1 MGIKKWRKNK
11 KYRIVIYFVNN
22 TKTIH
27 FNNFIKMKYSILFL
41 LCLPA
46 FFVAAQTKPI
56 TVENIWKD
64 YTFSARSVPGFNFQK
79 NGRHYTRK
87 EENKV
92 VQYDLLTGAKTK
104 VLLDASALPETG
116 TFNQQFSSYSFSQNE
131 DKMLLASNLES
142 IYRHSTKGNFYVL
155 DRKSN
160 KLSSLGG
167 KDKMS
172 LATFSPDEKRV
183 AFVRNNNLFVSDLVS
198 GETMQIT
205 YDGKTNEIINGMADW
220 VYEEEFGKTKA
231 FTWSP
236 NGDQLAFTRFDET
249 EVREFIMT
257 IHNDDAY
264 PEYRKF
270 KYPKVGE
277 KNANV
282 SVHVY
287 NFNTSK
293 TVKMDLG
300 EMEDQYVP
308 RIKWTHDNHGLVVFK
323 MNRHQNNLKLL
334 LADSRT
340 GTNKVLMEETNDYY
354 IDITDDLKFL
364 KDKKHF
370 VWTSE
375 KSGFNHIYLYN
386 MDGKMVRQ
394 ITNGN
399 YDVTRL
405 YGVDEVNKMIYYQA
419 AEQSPLERQ
428 IFSVDMDGKN
438 KKNLTPAAGTN
449 AAQFSSTFDYF
460 VNTFS
465 TANRPPTFTVYDR
478 AGKEIRVIENNK
490 KLVKVQENYGTQ
502 PVEFSKIKNAAGDE
516 LNAWTVKPPGFDTNK
531 KYPVLMYVYGGP
543 GSQTVNNSYG
553 YNNYWWFQLLAQ
565 QGYIVVS
572 VDNRGT
578 GARGEKFKK
587 MTYQQ
592 LGKYETEDQI
602 EAAKYLAAQP
612 YVDGSRIGIFG
623 WSYGG
628 YMSSL
633 AILKGN
639 DVFKTAIAVAPVTNW
654 KWYDSIYTER
664 YMRTDDENPD
674 GYKENSPVYFADQL
688 KGNYLLVHGNADDN
702 VHFQNSAEMA
712 KALIKANKQFD
723 TYFYPNRNHGIYG
736 DNARLHLYNKMTDF
750 LMEKL

>member
-1 MGIKKWRKNK
+1 MK
-11 KYRIVIYFVNN
+11 F
-22 TKTIH
+22 
-27 FNNFIKMKYSILFL
+27 FKMKYSILFL

-46 FFVAAQTKPI
+46 FFVSAQTKPI
-56 TVENIWKD
+56 TVEDIWKD
-64 YTFSARSVPGFNFQK
+64 YSFYARSVPGFNFQK
-79 NGRHYTRK
+79 DGRHYTRK
-87 EENKV
+87 EEDKV
-92 VQYDLLTGAKTK
+92 IQYDLLTGTQTE
-104 VLLDASALPETG
+104 VLLDATTLSAAG
-116 TFNQQFSSYSFSQNE
+116 NFDKTFRSYSFSSNE
-131 DKMLLASNLES
+131 DKMLLASDLES
-142 IYRHSTKGNFYVL
+142 IYRHSTKGHFYVL
-155 DRKSN
+155 DRKTKN
-160 KLSSLGG
+160 LSALGR
-167 KDKMS
+167 DEKMS
-172 LATFSPDEKRV
+172 LATFSPDQRKV
-183 AFVRNNNLFVSDLVS
+183 AFVRDNNLFSKDLVS
-198 GETMQIT
+198 QETRQIT
-205 YDGKTNEIINGMADW
+205 YDGKENEIINGMADW
-220 VYEEEFGKTKA
+220 VYEEEFGKTHA
-231 FTWSP
+231 FAWSP
-236 NGDQLAFTRFDET
+236 NGDQLAFIRFDET

-277 KNANV
+277 KNAVV
-282 SVHVY
+282 SVHVF
-287 NFNTSK
+287 NFNTGK
-293 TVKMDLG
+293 TLKMDLG
-300 EMEDQYVP
+300 EMDDKYVP

-340 GTNKVLMEETNDYY
+340 GTTKTLLEETNEYY

-364 KDKKHF
+364 KDKNHF

-375 KSGFNHIYLYN
+375 KSGFNHIYLYDMN
-386 MDGKMVRQ
+386 GKMVSQ

-399 YDVTRL
+399 FDVTRL
-405 YGVDEVNKMIYYQA
+405 YGVDEVNKMVYFQS

-428 IFSVDMDGKN
+428 VYSVDMDGKN
-438 KKNLTPAAGTN
+438 KKNLTPASGTN
-449 AAQFSSTFDYF
+449 SAQFSSTFDYF

-465 TANRPPTFTVYDR
+465 TVNTPPTFTVYDR
-478 AGKEIRVIENNK
+478 SGKEIRVIEDNK
-490 KLVKVQENYGTQ
+490 KLVSVQKTFGTQ
-502 PVEFSKIKNAAGDE
+502 KVNFSKIKNGAGDE
-516 LNAWTVKPPGFDTNK
+516 LNAWTVRPPNFDPNK

-543 GSQTVNNSYG
+543 GSQTVKNSYG
-553 YNNYWWFQLLAQ
+553 YNNYWWFQMLAQ
-565 QGYIVVS
+565 KGYIVVS

-602 EAAKYLAAQP
+602 AAAKYLATQA
-612 YVDGSRIGIFG
+612 YVDGDRIGIFG

-639 DVFKTAIAVAPVTNW
+639 DVFKAAIAVAPVTNW
-654 KWYDSIYTER
+654 KWYDTIYTER

-712 KALIKANKQFD
+712 NALIKANKQFD
-723 TYFYPNRNHGIYG
+723 TYFYPNRNHGIFG
-736 DNARLHLYNKMTDF
+736 DNARLHLYNKMTSF

>member
-1 MGIKKWRKNK
+1 
-11 KYRIVIYFVNN
+11 
-22 TKTIH
+22 
-27 FNNFIKMKYSILFL
+27 MKYSILFL

-46 FFVAAQTKPI
+46 IFVSAQTNAI
-56 TVENIWKD
+56 TVEDIWKD
-64 YTFSARSVPGFNFQK
+64 YTFYARSVPGFNFQED
-79 NGRHYTRK
+79 GRHYTRK

-92 VQYDLLTGAKTK
+92 VQYDLLTGTKTD
-104 VLLDASALPETG
+104 VLLDAATLPATG
-116 TFNQQFSSYSFSQNE
+116 DFDNSFSRYSFSSSENN
-131 DKMLLASNLES
+131 MLLTSDLES
-142 IYRHSTKGNFYVL
+142 IYRHSTKGHFYIL
-155 DRKSN
+155 DRKTK
-160 KLSSLGG
+160 KLSALGG
-167 KDKMS
+167 KEKLS

-183 AFVRNNNLFVSDLVS
+183 AYVKDNNLFVKNIPI
-198 GETMQIT
+198 GESQQIT
-205 YDGKTNEIINGMADW
+205 FDGKTNEIINGMADW

-231 FTWSP
+231 FAWSP
-236 NGDQLAFTRFDET
+236 DGDQIAFIRFDET

-277 KNANV
+277 KNSEV
-282 SVHVY
+282 SVHVF
-287 NFNTSK
+287 NFNTGK
-293 TVKMDLG
+293 TTKVDLG
-300 EMEDQYVP
+300 YMDDRYVP
-308 RIKWTHDNHGLVVFK
+308 RIKWTHDNNGLVVFK
-323 MNRHQNNLKLL
+323 MNRHQNNLQLI
-334 LADSRT
+334 LANTET
-340 GTNKVLMEETNDYY
+340 GKTKVLLDENNDYY
-354 IDITDDLKFL
+354 IDVTDDLTFL
-364 KDKKHF
+364 KDKKYF

-375 KSGFNHIYLYN
+375 RSGFNHVYLYDMN
-386 MDGKMVRQ
+386 GNFVRQ
-394 ITNGN
+394 ITKGD
-399 YDVTRL
+399 YDVTKL
-405 YGVDEVNKMIYYQA
+405 YGVDEVNQLVYFQS

-428 IFSVDMDGKN
+428 VYSIDMVGKN
-438 KKNLTPAAGTN
+438 KKNLTPFAGTN
-449 AAQFSSTFDYF
+449 SAQFSGTFDYF

-465 TANRPPTFTVYDR
+465 TANTPPTFTVYDR
-478 AGKEIRVIENNK
+478 TGKEIRVIEDNK
-490 KLVKVQENYGTQ
+490 KLVSVQNKYNTQ
-502 PVEFSKIKNAAGDE
+502 PVKFSKIKNTAGDE
-516 LNAWTVKPPGFDTNK
+516 LNAWTITPPDFDSGK

-553 YNNYWWFQLLAQ
+553 YSNYWWFQMLAQ
-565 QGYIVVS
+565 KGYIVVS

-602 EAAKYLAAQP
+602 AAARYLAAQP
-612 YVDGSRIGIFG
+612 YVDGDRIGIFG

-664 YMRTDDENPD
+664 YMRTDDENPE

-688 KGNYLLVHGNADDN
+688 KGNYLLIHGNADDN

-736 DNARLHLYNKMTDF
+736 DNARLHLYDKMTDF

>member
-1 MGIKKWRKNK
+1 
-11 KYRIVIYFVNN
+11 
-22 TKTIH
+22 
-27 FNNFIKMKYSILFL
+27 MKYSILFL
-41 LCLPA
+41 FCLA
-46 FFVAAQTKPI
+46 TFFVSAQTKSI
-56 TVENIWKD
+56 TVEDIWKD
-64 YTFSARSVPGFNFQK
+64 YTFYARSVPGFNFQK
-79 NGRHYTRK
+79 DGRHYTRK

-92 VQYDLLTGAKTK
+92 VQYDLLTGKQTK
-104 VLLDASALPETG
+104 VLLDATTLSTTG
-116 TFNQQFSSYSFSQNE
+116 SFDQTFSRYSFSNNE
-131 DKMLLASNLES
+131 DKMLLEGDLES
-142 IYRHSTKGNFYVL
+142 IYRHSTKGQFYVL
-155 DRKSN
+155 DRKTN
-160 KLSSLGG
+160 NLSSIGEEG
-167 KDKMS
+167 KMS
-172 LATFSPDEKRV
+172 LATFSPDEKSV
-183 AFVRNNNLFVSDLVS
+183 AFVRDNNLFVKDLMS
-198 GETMQIT
+198 GETRQIT
-205 YDGKTNEIINGMADW
+205 TDGKTNEIINGMADW
-220 VYEEEFGKTKA
+220 VYEEEFGETKA
-231 FTWSP
+231 FAWSP
-236 NGDQLAFTRFDET
+236 NGDQIAFIRFDET
-249 EVREFIMT
+249 EVREFILT
-257 IHNDDAY
+257 IHNDEAY

-277 KNANV
+277 KNAKV
-282 SVHVY
+282 SVHV
-287 NFNTSK
+287 FNLNTNK
-293 TVKMDLG
+293 TTKIDLG
-300 EMEDQYVP
+300 NMDDQYVP
-308 RIKWTHDNHGLVVFK
+308 RIKWTHDNNGLVVFK
-323 MNRHQNNLKLL
+323 MNRHQNNLKLI
-334 LADSRT
+334 LADT
-340 GTNKVLMEETNDYY
+340 KMGKTKTLLEETNDYY
-354 IDITDDLKFL
+354 VDITDDLNFL

-386 MDGKMVRQ
+386 MNGKLVRQ
-394 ITNGN
+394 LTNGN

-405 YGVDEVNKMIYYQA
+405 YGVDEVNKMVYFQA

-428 IFSVDMDGKN
+428 IYSVDMDGKK
-438 KKNLTPAAGTN
+438 KKNLTPFAGTN

-465 TANRPPTFTVYDR
+465 TVNTPPTFTVYDR
-478 AGKEIRVIENNK
+478 TGKEIRVIEDNK
-490 KLVKVQENYGTQ
+490 KLVSVQKTYGTQ
-502 PVEFSKIKNAAGDE
+502 SVNFSKIKNAAGDE
-516 LNAWTVKPPGFDTNK
+516 LNAWTVTPPNFDLSK

-543 GSQTVNNSYG
+543 GSQTVKNSYG
-553 YNNYWWFQLLAQ
+553 YNNYWWFQMLAQ
-565 QGYIVVS
+565 KGYIVVS

-602 EAAKYLAAQP
+602 AAAKYLAAQP
-612 YVDGSRIGIFG
+612 YVDGDRIGIFG

-674 GYKENSPVYFADQL
+674 GYKDNSPVYFADQL

-736 DNARLHLYNKMTDF
+736 DNARLHLYTKMTDF
-750 LMEKL
+750 LIEKL

>member
-1 MGIKKWRKNK
+1 
-11 KYRIVIYFVNN
+11 
-22 TKTIH
+22 
-27 FNNFIKMKYSILFL
+27 MKYSILFL

-46 FFVAAQTKPI
+46 FFVSAQTKPI
-56 TVENIWKD
+56 TVEDIWKD
-64 YTFSARSVPGFNFQK
+64 YTFYARSVPGFNFQK
-79 NGRHYTRK
+79 DGRHYTRK
-87 EENKV
+87 EEDKV

-104 VLLDASALPETG
+104 VLLDAKTLSSTG
-116 TFNQQFSSYSFSQNE
+116 DFDQTFNRYSFSNNE
-131 DKMLLASNLES
+131 GKMLLSSNLES

-155 DRKSN
+155 DRKS
-160 KLSSLGG
+160 KELSPLGR
-167 KDKMS
+167 KEKMS
-172 LATFSPDEKRV
+172 LATFSPDERKV
-183 AFVRNNNLFVSDLVS
+183 AFVRDNNLFSKDLES
-198 GETMQIT
+198 KETRQIT
-205 YDGKTNEIINGMADW
+205 SDGKVNEIINGMADW

-231 FTWSP
+231 FAWSP
-236 NGDQLAFTRFDET
+236 NGDQLAFVRYDET
-249 EVREFIMT
+249 EVKEFIMT

-264 PEYRKF
+264 PEYQKF

-277 KNANV
+277 ENSKV
-282 SVHVY
+282 SVHVF
-287 NFNTSK
+287 NFSTGK
-293 TVKMDLG
+293 VVKMDLG
-300 EMEDQYVP
+300 EMNDQYVP

-323 MNRHQNNLKLL
+323 MNRHQNKLKLL

-340 GTNKVLMEETNDYY
+340 GETKTLLEEANDYY

-364 KDKKHF
+364 KDKKYF

-375 KSGFNHIYLYN
+375 KSGFNHIYLYD
-386 MDGKMVRQ
+386 MTGKLVRQ

-405 YGVDEVNKMIYYQA
+405 YGVDEVNKMVYFQA

-428 IFSVDMDGKN
+428 IYSVDMDGKN
-438 KKNLTPAAGTN
+438 KKNLTPASGTN
-449 AAQFSSTFDYF
+449 SAQFSSTFDYF

-465 TANRPPTFTVYDR
+465 PANTPPTFTVYDR
-478 AGKEIRVIENNK
+478 SGKEIRVIEDNK
-490 KLVKVQENYGTQ
+490 KLIKVQGDYGTQ
-502 PVEFSKIKNAAGDE
+502 EVVFSKIKNAAGDE
-516 LNAWTVKPPGFDTNK
+516 LNAWTVKPPNFDPSK
-531 KYPVLMYVYGGP
+531 KYPVFMYVYGGP
-543 GSQTVNNSYG
+543 GSQTVKNSYG
-553 YNNYWWFQLLAQ
+553 GNNYWWFQMLAQ
-565 QGYIVVS
+565 KGYIVVS

-592 LGKYETEDQI
+592 LGKFETEDQI
-602 EAAKYLAAQP
+602 AVAKYLASQS
-612 YVDGSRIGIFG
+612 YVDGDRIGIFG

-654 KWYDSIYTER
+654 KWYDTIYTER
-664 YMRTDDENPD
+664 YMRTDDENPE

-712 KALIKANKQFD
+712 NALIKANKQFD
-723 TYFYPNRNHGIYG
+723 TYFYPNRNHGIFG
-736 DNARLHLYNKMTDF
+736 NNARLHLYTKMTNF
-750 LMEKL
+750 LLEKL

>member
-1 MGIKKWRKNK
+1 
-11 KYRIVIYFVNN
+11 
-22 TKTIH
+22 
-27 FNNFIKMKYSILFL
+27 MKYSILFL

-46 FFVAAQTKPI
+46 FFVSAQTKSI
-56 TVENIWKD
+56 SVEDIWKD
-64 YTFSARSVPGFNFQK
+64 YTFYARSVPGFNFQK
-79 NGRHYTRK
+79 DGRHYSRK
-87 EENKV
+87 EENTV

-104 VLLDASALPETG
+104 VLLDAANLSSVDG
-116 TFNQQFSSYSFSQNE
+116 FDKTFSRYSFSSNE
-131 DKMLLASNLES
+131 DKMLLASDLES
-142 IYRHSTKGNFYVL
+142 IYRHSTKGHFYVL
-155 DRKSN
+155 DQKTN
-160 KLSSLGG
+160 KLTPLGR
-167 KDKMS
+167 KQKIS
-172 LATFSPDEKRV
+172 LATFSPDEKKI
-183 AFVRNNNLFVSDLVS
+183 AFVRDNNLFSTDLAS
-198 GETMQIT
+198 GETRQIT

-231 FTWSP
+231 FAWSP
-236 NGDQLAFTRFDET
+236 NGDQLAFIRFDET

-257 IHNDDAY
+257 IHKDDAY
-264 PEYRKF
+264 PEYQKF

-277 KNANV
+277 KNSEV
-282 SVHVY
+282 SVHVF
-287 NFNTSK
+287 NFNTGK
-293 TVKMDLG
+293 AAKVDLG
-300 EMEDQYVP
+300 DMNDKYIP
-308 RIKWTHDNHGLVVFK
+308 RIKWTHDNNGLVVFK

-334 LADSRT
+334 LADT
-340 GTNKVLMEETNDYY
+340 KMGTTKTLLEETNEYY
-354 IDITDDLKFL
+354 IDITDDLRFL
-364 KDKKHF
+364 KDKNHF

-375 KSGFNHIYLYN
+375 KSGFNHIYLYDMN
-386 MDGKMVRQ
+386 GKMVHQ
-394 ITNGN
+394 LTNGN
-399 YDVTRL
+399 YDVTKL
-405 YGVDEVNKMIYYQA
+405 YGVDEVNKMVYFQA
-419 AEQSPLERQ
+419 VEQSPLERQ
-428 IFSVDMDGKN
+428 IYSVDMDGKN
-438 KKNLTPAAGTN
+438 KKNLTSAAGTN
-449 AAQFSSTFDYF
+449 SAQFSSTFDYF

-465 TANRPPTFTVYDR
+465 TANTPPTFTVYDR
-478 AGKEIRVIENNK
+478 TGKAVRVIEDNK
-490 KLVKVQENYGTQ
+490 ELVKVQKNYGTQ
-502 PVEFSKIKNAAGDE
+502 KVNFFKIKNATGDD
-516 LNAWTVKPPGFDTNK
+516 LNAWSIKPPNYDATK

-553 YNNYWWFQLLAQ
+553 YSNYWWFQMLAQ
-565 QGYIVVS
+565 KGYIVVS

-602 EAAKYLAAQP
+602 AAAKYLAAQP
-612 YVDGSRIGIFG
+612 YVDGDRIGIFG

-628 YMSSL
+628 YMASL

-639 DVFKTAIAVAPVTNW
+639 DVFKSAIAVAPVTNW

-664 YMRTDDENPD
+664 YMRTDDENPA

-736 DNARLHLYNKMTDF
+736 DNARLHLYNKMTSF

>member
-1 MGIKKWRKNK
+1 
-11 KYRIVIYFVNN
+11 
-22 TKTIH
+22 
-27 FNNFIKMKYSILFL
+27 MKYSILFL

-46 FFVAAQTKPI
+46 FFVSAQTKSI
-56 TVENIWKD
+56 SVEDIWKD
-64 YTFSARSVPGFNFQK
+64 YTFYARSVPGFNFQK
-79 NGRHYTRK
+79 DGRHYSRK
-87 EENKV
+87 EENTV

-104 VLLDASALPETG
+104 VLLDAASLSSVDG
-116 TFNQQFSSYSFSQNE
+116 FDKTFSRYSFSSNE
-131 DKMLLASNLES
+131 DKMLLASDLES
-142 IYRHSTKGNFYVL
+142 IYRHSTKGHFYVL
-155 DRKSN
+155 DQKTNKVIPLGRKQ
-160 KLSSLGG
+160 KI
-167 KDKMS
+167 S
-172 LATFSPDEKRV
+172 LATFSPDEKKI
-183 AFVRNNNLFVSDLVS
+183 AFVRDNNLFSTDLAS
-198 GETMQIT
+198 GETRQIT

-231 FTWSP
+231 FAWSP
-236 NGDQLAFTRFDET
+236 NGDQLAFIRFDET

-257 IHNDDAY
+257 IHKDDAY
-264 PEYRKF
+264 PEYQKF

-277 KNANV
+277 KNSEV
-282 SVHVY
+282 SVHVF
-287 NFNTSK
+287 NFNTGK
-293 TVKMDLG
+293 VAKVDLG
-300 EMEDQYVP
+300 DMTDKYVP
-308 RIKWTHDNHGLVVFK
+308 RIKWTHDNNGLVVFK

-334 LADSRT
+334 LADT
-340 GTNKVLMEETNDYY
+340 KMGTTKTLLEETNEYY
-354 IDITDDLKFL
+354 IDITDDLRFL
-364 KDKKHF
+364 KDKNHF

-375 KSGFNHIYLYN
+375 KSGFNHIYLYDMN
-386 MDGKMVRQ
+386 GKMVNQ
-394 ITNGN
+394 LTNGN

-405 YGVDEVNKMIYYQA
+405 YGVDEVNKMVYFQA

-428 IFSVDMDGKN
+428 IYSVDMDGKN

-449 AAQFSSTFDYF
+449 SAQFSSTFDYF

-465 TANRPPTFTVYDR
+465 TANTPPTFTVYDR
-478 AGKEIRVIENNK
+478 TGKEVRVIEDNK
-490 KLVKVQENYGTQ
+490 ALVKVQETYGAQ
-502 PVEFSKIKNAAGDE
+502 KVNFFKIKNATGDD
-516 LNAWTVKPPGFDTNK
+516 LNAWSIKPPNYDVSK

-553 YNNYWWFQLLAQ
+553 YSNYWWFQMLAQ
-565 QGYIVVS
+565 KGYIVVS

-602 EAAKYLAAQP
+602 AAAKYLASLP
-612 YVDGSRIGIFG
+612 YVDGDRIGIFG

-639 DVFKTAIAVAPVTNW
+639 DVFKSAIAVAPVTNW

-664 YMRTDDENPD
+664 YMRTDDENPE

-736 DNARLHLYNKMTDF
+736 DNARLHLYNKMTSF

>member
-1 MGIKKWRKNK
+1 M
-11 KYRIVIYFVNN
+11 
-22 TKTIH
+22 
-27 FNNFIKMKYSILFL
+27 LFL
-41 LCLPA
+41 FCLSA
-46 FFVAAQTKPI
+46 FSLSAQTKSI
-56 TVENIWKD
+56 TLEDIWKD
-64 YTFSARSVPGFNFQK
+64 YTFYARSVPGFNFQK
-79 NGRHYTRK
+79 DGRHYTRK
-87 EENKV
+87 EDNKV
-92 VQYDLLTGAKTK
+92 VQYDLLTGAETD
-104 VLLDASALPETG
+104 VLLDATTLPATDGFEKR
-116 TFNQQFSSYSFSQNE
+116 FNRYSFGSGE
-131 DKMLLASNLES
+131 DKVLLASNLES
-142 IYRHSTKGNFYVL
+142 IYRHSTKGYFYVL
-155 DRKSN
+155 DRKTN
-160 KLSSLGG
+160 NLSSLGQG
-167 KDKMS
+167 EKLS
-172 LATFSPDEKRV
+172 LATFSSDERRV
-183 AFVRNNNLFVSDLVS
+183 AFVRNNNLFAKDLIS
-198 GETMQIT
+198 GEILQIT
-205 YDGKTNEIINGMADW
+205 TDGKTNEVINGMADW

-231 FTWSP
+231 FAWSP
-236 NGDQLAFTRFDET
+236 NGDQIAFIRFDET
-249 EVREFIMT
+249 AVREFIMT

-277 KNANV
+277 KNSEV
-282 SVHVY
+282 SVHVF
-287 NFNTSK
+287 NFNTGK
-293 TVKMDLG
+293 TTKVDLG
-300 EMEDQYVP
+300 NMDDQYVP
-308 RIKWTHDNHGLVVFK
+308 RIKWTHDNNGLVVFK
-323 MNRHQNNLKLL
+323 MNRHQNNLKLV
-334 LADSRT
+334 LANTKT
-340 GTNKVLMEETNDYY
+340 GTTKTLLEETNDYY

-375 KSGFNHIYLYN
+375 QSGFNHVYLYN
-386 MDGKMVRQ
+386 LNGKLVRQ
-394 ITNGN
+394 LTAGN
-399 YDVTRL
+399 YDVTKL
-405 YGVDEVNKMIYYQA
+405 YGVDEVNKMVYFQA

-428 IFSVDMDGKN
+428 IYSVDMDGKN
-438 KKNLTPAAGTN
+438 KKNLTPFAGTN

-465 TANRPPTFTVYDR
+465 TANTPPTFTVYDR
-478 AGKEIRVIENNK
+478 TGKEIRVIEDNK
-490 KLVKVQENYGTQ
+490 KLVSVQENYGTQ
-502 PVEFSKIKNAAGDE
+502 PVNFSKIKNAAGDE
-516 LNAWTVKPPGFDTNK
+516 LNAWTITPPNFDLSK

-543 GSQTVNNSYG
+543 GSQTVKNSYG
-553 YNNYWWFQLLAQ
+553 YNNYWWFQMLAQ
-565 QGYIVVS
+565 KGYIVVS

-602 EAAKYLAAQP
+602 AVAKYLAKQP
-612 YVDGSRIGIFG
+612 YVDGDRIGIFG

-639 DVFKTAIAVAPVTNW
+639 EVFKTAIAVAPVTNW

-664 YMRTDDENPD
+664 YMRTDDENPE

-702 VHFQNSAEMA
+702 VHFQNTAEMA

-750 LMEKL
+750 LLEKL

>member
-1 MGIKKWRKNK
+1 
-11 KYRIVIYFVNN
+11 
-22 TKTIH
+22 
-27 FNNFIKMKYSILFL
+27 MKYSILFL

-46 FFVAAQTKPI
+46 FFVSAQTKPI
-56 TVENIWKD
+56 TVEDIWKD
-64 YTFSARSVPGFNFQK
+64 YTFYARSVPGFNFQK
-79 NGRHYTRK
+79 DGRHYTRK
-87 EENKV
+87 EEDKV

-104 VLLDASALPETG
+104 VLLDAKTLSSTG
-116 TFNQQFSSYSFSQNE
+116 DFDQTFNRYSFSNNE
-131 DKMLLASNLES
+131 GKMLLSSNLES

-155 DRKSN
+155 DRKS
-160 KLSSLGG
+160 KELSPLGR
-167 KDKMS
+167 KEKMS
-172 LATFSPDEKRV
+172 LATFSPDERKV
-183 AFVRNNNLFVSDLVS
+183 AFVRDNNLFSKDLES
-198 GETMQIT
+198 KETRQIT
-205 YDGKTNEIINGMADW
+205 SDGKVNEIINGMADW

-231 FTWSP
+231 FAWSP
-236 NGDQLAFTRFDET
+236 NGDQLAFVRYDET
-249 EVREFIMT
+249 EVKEFIMT

-264 PEYRKF
+264 PEYQKF

-277 KNANV
+277 ENSKV
-282 SVHVY
+282 SVHVF
-287 NFNTSK
+287 NFSTGK
-293 TVKMDLG
+293 VVKMDLG
-300 EMEDQYVP
+300 EMNDQYVP

-323 MNRHQNNLKLL
+323 MNRHQNKLKLL

-340 GTNKVLMEETNDYY
+340 GETKTLLEEANDYY

-364 KDKKHF
+364 KDKKYF

-375 KSGFNHIYLYN
+375 KSGFNHIYLYD
-386 MDGKMVRQ
+386 MTGKLVRQ

-405 YGVDEVNKMIYYQA
+405 YGVDEVNKMVYFQA

-428 IFSVDMDGKN
+428 IYSVDMDGKN
-438 KKNLTPAAGTN
+438 KKNLTPASGTN
-449 AAQFSSTFDYF
+449 SAQFSSTFDYF

-465 TANRPPTFTVYDR
+465 TANTPPTFTVYDR
-478 AGKEIRVIENNK
+478 SGKEIRVIEDNK
-490 KLVKVQENYGTQ
+490 KLIKVQGDYGTQ
-502 PVEFSKIKNAAGDE
+502 EVVFSKIKNAAGDE
-516 LNAWTVKPPGFDTNK
+516 LNAWTVKPPNFDPSK
-531 KYPVLMYVYGGP
+531 KYPVFMYVYGGP
-543 GSQTVNNSYG
+543 GSQTVKNSYG
-553 YNNYWWFQLLAQ
+553 GNNYWWFQMLAQ
-565 QGYIVVS
+565 KGYIVVS

-592 LGKYETEDQI
+592 LGKFETEDQI
-602 EAAKYLAAQP
+602 AVAKYLASQS
-612 YVDGSRIGIFG
+612 YVDGDRIGIFG

-654 KWYDSIYTER
+654 KWYDTIYTER
-664 YMRTDDENPD
+664 YMRTDDENPE

-712 KALIKANKQFD
+712 NALIKANKQFD
-723 TYFYPNRNHGIYG
+723 TYFYPNRNHGIFG
-736 DNARLHLYNKMTDF
+736 NNARLHLYTKMTNF
-750 LMEKL
+750 LLEKL

>member
-1 MGIKKWRKNK
+1 
-11 KYRIVIYFVNN
+11 
-22 TKTIH
+22 
-27 FNNFIKMKYSILFL
+27 MKYSILFL

-46 FFVAAQTKPI
+46 FFVSAQTKSI
-56 TVENIWKD
+56 SVEDIWKD
-64 YTFSARSVPGFNFQK
+64 YTFYARSVPGFNFQK
-79 NGRHYTRK
+79 DGRHYSRK
-87 EENKV
+87 EENTV

-104 VLLDASALPETG
+104 VLLDAASLSSVDG
-116 TFNQQFSSYSFSQNE
+116 FDKTFSRYSFSSNE
-131 DKMLLASNLES
+131 DKILLASDLES
-142 IYRHSTKGNFYVL
+142 IYRHSTKGHFYVL
-155 DRKSN
+155 DQKTNKVIPLGRKQ
-160 KLSSLGG
+160 KI
-167 KDKMS
+167 S
-172 LATFSPDEKRV
+172 LATFSPDEKKI
-183 AFVRNNNLFVSDLVS
+183 AFVRDNNLFSTDLAS
-198 GETMQIT
+198 GETRQIT

-231 FTWSP
+231 FAWSP
-236 NGDQLAFTRFDET
+236 NGDQLAFIRFDET

-257 IHNDDAY
+257 IHKDDAY
-264 PEYRKF
+264 PEYQKF

-277 KNANV
+277 KNSEV
-282 SVHVY
+282 SVHVF
-287 NFNTSK
+287 NFNTGK
-293 TVKMDLG
+293 VAKVDLG
-300 EMEDQYVP
+300 DMTDKYVP
-308 RIKWTHDNHGLVVFK
+308 RIKWTHDNNGLVVFK

-334 LADSRT
+334 LADT
-340 GTNKVLMEETNDYY
+340 KMGTTKTLLEETNEYY
-354 IDITDDLKFL
+354 IDITDDLRFL
-364 KDKKHF
+364 KDKNHF

-375 KSGFNHIYLYN
+375 KSGFNHIYLYDMN
-386 MDGKMVRQ
+386 GKMVNQ
-394 ITNGN
+394 LTNGN

-405 YGVDEVNKMIYYQA
+405 YGVDEVNKMVYFQA

-428 IFSVDMDGKN
+428 IYSVDMDGKN

-449 AAQFSSTFDYF
+449 SAQFSSTFDYF

-465 TANRPPTFTVYDR
+465 TANTPPIFTVYDR
-478 AGKEIRVIENNK
+478 TGKEVRVIEDNK
-490 KLVKVQENYGTQ
+490 ALVKVQETYGAQ
-502 PVEFSKIKNAAGDE
+502 KVNFFKIKNATGDD
-516 LNAWTVKPPGFDTNK
+516 LNAWSIKPPNYDVSK

-553 YNNYWWFQLLAQ
+553 YSNYWWFQMLAQ
-565 QGYIVVS
+565 KGYIVVS

-602 EAAKYLAAQP
+602 AAAKYLASLP
-612 YVDGSRIGIFG
+612 YVDGDRIGIFG

-639 DVFKTAIAVAPVTNW
+639 DVFKSAIAVAPVTNW

-664 YMRTDDENPD
+664 YMRTDDENPE

-736 DNARLHLYNKMTDF
+736 DNARLHLYNKMTSF

>member
-1 MGIKKWRKNK
+1 
-11 KYRIVIYFVNN
+11 
-22 TKTIH
+22 
-27 FNNFIKMKYSILFL
+27 MKYSILFL
-41 LCLPA
+41 LCLPT
-46 FFVAAQTKPI
+46 FFVSAQTKPI
-56 TVENIWKD
+56 TVEDIWKD
-64 YTFSARSVPGFNFQK
+64 YTFYARSVPGFNFQK
-79 NGRHYTRK
+79 DGRHYTRK

-92 VQYDLLTGAKTK
+92 IQYDLLTGAQTDI
-104 VLLDASALPETG
+104 LLDATTLSAAG
-116 TFNQQFSSYSFSQNE
+116 NFDKTFRSYSFSSNE
-131 DKMLLASNLES
+131 DKMLLASDLES
-142 IYRHSTKGNFYVL
+142 IYRHSTKGHFYVL
-155 DRKSN
+155 DRKTN
-160 KLSSLGG
+160 NLSALGR
-167 KDKMS
+167 DEKMS
-172 LATFSPDEKRV
+172 LATFSPDQKKV
-183 AFVRNNNLFVSDLVS
+183 AFVRDNNLFSKDLVS
-198 GETMQIT
+198 KETRQIT
-205 YDGKTNEIINGMADW
+205 YDGKENEIINGMADW
-220 VYEEEFGKTKA
+220 VYEEEFGKTHA
-231 FTWSP
+231 FAWSP
-236 NGDQLAFTRFDET
+236 NGDQLAFIRFDET

-257 IHNDDAY
+257 MHNDDAY

-277 KNANV
+277 KNAVV
-282 SVHVY
+282 SVHVF
-287 NFNTSK
+287 NFNTGK
-293 TVKMDLG
+293 IVKMDLG
-300 EMEDQYVP
+300 EMDDQYVP
-308 RIKWTHDNHGLVVFK
+308 RIKWTHENHGLVVFK

-340 GTNKVLMEETNDYY
+340 GETKTLLEETNEYY

-364 KDKKHF
+364 KDKNHF

-375 KSGFNHIYLYN
+375 KSGFNHIYLYDMN
-386 MDGKMVRQ
+386 GKMVRQ
-394 ITNGN
+394 ITKGN
-399 YDVTRL
+399 FDITKL
-405 YGVDEVNKMIYYQA
+405 YGVDEVNKMVYFQS

-428 IFSVDMDGKN
+428 VYSVDMNGEN
-438 KKNLTPAAGTN
+438 KKNLTPFAGTN
-449 AAQFSSTFDYF
+449 SAQFSSTFDYF

-465 TANRPPTFTVYDR
+465 TANTPPTFTVYDR
-478 AGKEIRVIENNK
+478 TGKEIRVIEDNK
-490 KLVKVQENYGTQ
+490 KLVSVQKTYGTQ
-502 PVEFSKIKNAAGDE
+502 KVNFSKIKNAAGDE
-516 LNAWTVKPPGFDTNK
+516 LNAWTVKPPNFDANK

-543 GSQTVNNSYG
+543 GSQTVKNSYG
-553 YNNYWWFQLLAQ
+553 YNNYWWFQMLAQ
-565 QGYIVVS
+565 KGYIVVS

-602 EAAKYLAAQP
+602 AAAKYLAAQP
-612 YVDGSRIGIFG
+612 FVDGDRIGIFG

-654 KWYDSIYTER
+654 KWYDTIYTER

-736 DNARLHLYNKMTDF
+736 DNARLHLYDKMTSF